1 MCKGFRTENVL
12 IDVPCILNILPTV
25 RLRLN
30 PGQHSSAELG
40 IVGTASDV
48 LFKAGR
54 VFFCFHQEVYAT
66 LLDARSPPPSLT
78 VPVTLSGLC
87 DLEKNPRLGSV
98 VSPTLEDM
106 ACRQLHGTS
115 LHLVLFFFPCTVY
128 NAMTFFLISS
138 LPSLFPLSICVH
150 DMAMYAGR

>member
-1 MCKGFRTENVL
+1 MR
-12 IDVPCILNILPTV
+12 DVPCILNILPTV
-25 RLRLN
+25 GLSGAIR
-30 PGQHSSAELG
+30 GQHSLG
-40 IVGTASDV
+40 TVGTASDG
-48 LFKAGR
+48 LYKSGR
-54 VFFCFHQEVYAT
+54 VFFLFHQEVYAT
-66 LLDARSPPPSLT
+66 LLDVRSPPPSLT

-87 DLEKNPRLGSV
+87 DLKKNSRLGSV
-98 VSPTLEDM
+98 VSPTPEDM

-115 LHLVLFFFPCTVY
+115 LHLMLFFSCTVY